1 MTPEKNN
8 PSQLVALAAFAAAIL
23 GIIGFFMPMF
33 SFFGFEFN
41 GLDLIDEMGD
51 ENIGIIIGVIG
62 AGVAVLFGLMG
73 MSSRLTLGIAA
84 VGAIVAA
91 CAVFYTF
98 NDQEM
103 LDYADTGF
111 WLFVIGEGAC
121 FVLSLV
127 GMSKPKA
134 D

>member
-91 CAVFYTF
+91 CAVF
-98 NDQEM
+98 
-103 LDYADTGF
+103 
-111 WLFVIGEGAC
+111 
-121 FVLSLV
+121 
-127 GMSKPKA
+127 
-134 D
+134 